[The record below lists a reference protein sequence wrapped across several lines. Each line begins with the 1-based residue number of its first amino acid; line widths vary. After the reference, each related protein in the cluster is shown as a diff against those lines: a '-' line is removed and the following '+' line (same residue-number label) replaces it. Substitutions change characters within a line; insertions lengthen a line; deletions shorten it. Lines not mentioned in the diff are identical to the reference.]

1 MALRRVREG
10 VWKRSGCLLSVYRG
24 KEKDLEKGEE
34 IQGDENGA
42 EAQCEK
48 QKHEFKIPKNI
59 KMKNVITSKGN
70 SKSEAVFR
78 AEVVDVDFEAIE
90 CIADSPEDPEEKSQ
104 KSKIKL
110 SNKIKVPNFM
120 KRQKNSKYPEA
131 PSVSLDFNGNL
142 EQNRL
147 ADAQQLLVKTEER
160 LFGSSNAARTE
171 DEEDKLQS
179 DSEIFRKR
187 LKFAILDSFNEE
199 NQETLKSALTSIL
212 QEEAQDRR
220 WAEVSENQ
228 RPIWRP
234 TECRQKIHDPLLKTL
249 VETRLKNADGQE
261 NKADKLSTSL
271 KREVCRTGKQVQKD
285 LLNVVQN
292 IKECYP
298 ADFDICKTYAQLYHQ
313 TFSARLEELT
323 RSSIEFEDCVYIL
336 SWIKI
341 YYPKDVL
348 KHKELEEHIDSSS
361 LGPLLPEE
369 HLKRLEDQY
378 FSCKENEVRSWLSN
392 AFEKEVD
399 KWSDGYEPELI
410 EGCYFGNLAVDVLPL
425 IEGTVKEVNALLG
438 CESKSWSLLCLLD
451 SSLLSYGTSLKEL
464 VKRKQEIIPKILR
477 DSLVN
482 IYVFKNYVQKVE
494 HFFSEDIRTTRMS
507 TLLDLRNICHTYFLS
522 RIHKELKPVYR
533 KLWTQAWFTGNC
545 EVVEELVKAIEKIN
559 NDFKDLKPGCRE
571 ELLAELHVEVM
582 VEYVRRM
589 MKRKLKLKDK
599 EKQEAAADFISQDSN
614 EICSVF
620 VKLGSKED
628 WLSKILP
635 KLSEILKLQDPG
647 SLQIEIATL
656 ARDYPDIS
664 EQHVLALLNLK
675 ANISSSD
682 LRRIKGCL
690 TDNRSPQESSNAFFS
705 KVLVK
710 RKII

>member
-1 MALRRVREG
+1 
-10 VWKRSGCLLSVYRG
+10 
-24 KEKDLEKGEE
+24 
-34 IQGDENGA
+34 
-42 EAQCEK
+42 
-48 QKHEFKIPKNI
+48 
-59 KMKNVITSKGN
+59 MKNLITSKKN

-78 AEVVDVDFEAIE
+78 PEVVDVDFEAIE

-104 KSKIKL
+104 KSKIKIA
-110 SNKIKVPNFM
+110 NKIKLPDFM

-147 ADAQQLLVKTEER
+147 ADAQQLLVKAEER
-160 LFGSSNAARTE
+160 LFGSNNLGRTE
-171 DEEDKLQS
+171 DEEDKLLR
-179 DSEIFRKR
+179 DSEIFRER

-199 NQETLKSALTSIL
+199 NQETLKSALISIL

-285 LLNVVQN
+285 LLIVVRN
-292 IKECYP
+292 LKECYP
-298 ADFDICKTYAQLYHQ
+298 ADFDICRTYAQLYHQ
-313 TFSARLEELT
+313 TFSARLQELT
-323 RSSIEFEDCVYIL
+323 RSSIEFEDCAYIL

-348 KHKELEEHIDSSS
+348 KHKELEQHINSSL

-378 FSCKENEVRSWLSN
+378 FSCKENEVRNWLSN
-392 AFEKEVD
+392 AFDKEVD
-399 KWSDGYEPELI
+399 KWSDGFEPELI

-425 IEGTVKEVNALLG
+425 IEGTVKEVNALLE

-464 VKRKQEIIPKILR
+464 VKRKQENIPKILR

-494 HFFSEDIRTTRMS
+494 NFFSEDTRTTRMS
-507 TLLDLRNICHTYFLS
+507 ILMDLRNICHTYFLS

-533 KLWTQAWFTGNC
+533 KLWTQTWFAGNS
-545 EVVEELVKAIEKIN
+545 EVVEELVKAIEKIS
-559 NDFKDLKPGCRE
+559 NDFKDLKPACRE

-599 EKQEAAADFISQDSN
+599 EKQEAAAEFMSQDSN

-690 TDNRSPQESSNAFFS
+690 TDNRSPQESSTAFFS

>member
-1 MALRRVREG
+1 MALRRVME
-10 VWKRSGCLLSVYRG
+10 
-24 KEKDLEKGEE
+24 EKDLGKGEE
-34 IQGDENGA
+34 IQGDEHGA
-42 EAQCEK
+42 EENPEAQYEK
-48 QKHEFKIPKNI
+48 QNHKFKIPKNI
-59 KMKNVITSKGN
+59 KMKNLITSKRN

-78 AEVVDVDFEAIE
+78 PEVVDVDFEAIE

-104 KSKIKL
+104 KSKIKIA
-110 SNKIKVPNFM
+110 NKIKLPDFM

-147 ADAQQLLVKTEER
+147 ADAQQLLVKAEER
-160 LFGSSNAARTE
+160 LFGSNNLGRTE
-171 DEEDKLQS
+171 DEEDKLLR
-179 DSEIFRKR
+179 DSEIFRER

-199 NQETLKSALTSIL
+199 NQETLKSALISIL

-285 LLNVVQN
+285 LLIVVRN
-292 IKECYP
+292 LKECYP
-298 ADFDICKTYAQLYHQ
+298 ADFDICRTYAQLYHQ
-313 TFSARLEELT
+313 TFSARLQELT
-323 RSSIEFEDCVYIL
+323 RSSIEFEDCAYIL

-348 KHKELEEHIDSSS
+348 KHKELEQHINSSL

-378 FSCKENEVRSWLSN
+378 FSCKENEVRNWLSN
-392 AFEKEVD
+392 AFDKEVD
-399 KWSDGYEPELI
+399 KWSDGFEPELI

-425 IEGTVKEVNALLG
+425 IEGTVKEVNALLE

-464 VKRKQEIIPKILR
+464 VKRKQENIPKILR

-494 HFFSEDIRTTRMS
+494 HFFLEDTITTRMS
-507 TLLDLRNICHTYFLS
+507 ILMDLRNICHTYFLS

-533 KLWTQAWFTGNC
+533 KLWTQTWFAGNS
-545 EVVEELVKAIEKIN
+545 EVVEELVKAIEKIS
-559 NDFKDLKPGCRE
+559 NDFKDLKPACRE

-599 EKQEAAADFISQDSN
+599 EKQEAAAEFMSQDSN

-620 VKLGSKED
+620 IKLGSKED

-690 TDNRSPQESSNAFFS
+690 TDNRSPQESSTAFFS

>member
-1 MALRRVREG
+1 
-10 VWKRSGCLLSVYRG
+10 
-24 KEKDLEKGEE
+24 
-34 IQGDENGA
+34 
-42 EAQCEK
+42 
-48 QKHEFKIPKNI
+48 
-59 KMKNVITSKGN
+59 MKNLITSKKN

-78 AEVVDVDFEAIE
+78 PEVVDVDFEAIE

-104 KSKIKL
+104 KSKIKIA
-110 SNKIKVPNFM
+110 NKIKLPDFM

-147 ADAQQLLVKTEER
+147 ADAQQLLVKAEER
-160 LFGSSNAARTE
+160 LFGSNNLGRTE
-171 DEEDKLQS
+171 DEEDKLLR
-179 DSEIFRKR
+179 DSEIFRER

-199 NQETLKSALTSIL
+199 NQETLKSALISIL

-285 LLNVVQN
+285 LLIVVRN
-292 IKECYP
+292 LKECYP
-298 ADFDICKTYAQLYHQ
+298 ADFDICRTYAQLYHQ
-313 TFSARLEELT
+313 TFSARLQELT
-323 RSSIEFEDCVYIL
+323 RSSIEFEDCAYIL

-348 KHKELEEHIDSSS
+348 KHKELEQHINSSL

-378 FSCKENEVRSWLSN
+378 FSCKENEVRNWLSN
-392 AFEKEVD
+392 AFDKEVD
-399 KWSDGYEPELI
+399 KWSDGFEPELI

-425 IEGTVKEVNALLG
+425 IEGTVKEVNALLE

-464 VKRKQEIIPKILR
+464 VKRKQENIPKILR

-494 HFFSEDIRTTRMS
+494 HFFSEDTRTTRMS
-507 TLLDLRNICHTYFLS
+507 ILMDLRNICHTYFLS

-533 KLWTQAWFTGNC
+533 KLWTQTWFAGNS
-545 EVVEELVKAIEKIN
+545 EVVEELVKAIEKIS
-559 NDFKDLKPGCRE
+559 NDFKDLKPACRE

-599 EKQEAAADFISQDSN
+599 EKQEAAAEFMSQDSN

-690 TDNRSPQESSNAFFS
+690 TDNRSPQESSTAFFS